1 MDRCSPCKGARHVP
15 VLHRSRKLPGH
26 RSADGHGRWFDCAG
40 GRPGRRRLAG
50 AHGTRFQL
58 AQQPGRPER
67 LHHRHTQ
74 RIADRPLGDYP
85 LEALRFN
92 QTSNLRVTSGL
103 LLNQRFGPL
112 GSADVDSRNAWPY
125 LGLGLSGNGVRGD
138 WGFQADFGLAA
149 QSLGATM
156 RLSRVLN
163 GGLSVGD
170 AVRDLRLQPV
180 VRLGM
185 NYSF

>member
-1 MDRCSPCKGARHVP
+1 MSPFSI
-15 VLHRSRKLPGH
+15 VLASCLATAPLMVM
-26 RSADGHGRWFDCAG
+26 ADGLTVPAG
-40 GRPGRRRLAG
+40 GLGGAGWQARMELDSSLPSSLSGLSGFTTVTPSGLQTARL
-50 AHGTRFQL
+50 
-58 AQQPGRPER
+58 
-67 LHHRHTQ
+67 
-74 RIADRPLGDYP
+74 LGDYP

-112 GSADVDSRNAWPY
+112 GNADGDSRNAWPY

-149 QSLGATM
+149 QSLGAAM
-156 RLSRVLN
+156 RLGRVLN

>member
-1 MDRCSPCKGARHVP
+1 MTPFSILLATSLATAPLMVM
-15 VLHRSRKLPGH
+15 
-26 RSADGHGRWFDCAG
+26 ADGLTAPSGGLGGAG
-40 GRPGRRRLAG
+40 WQARMELDSTLPSGLGGFGTITPSGLQTARL
-50 AHGTRFQL
+50 
-58 AQQPGRPER
+58 
-67 LHHRHTQ
+67 
-74 RIADRPLGDYP
+74 LGDYP
-85 LEALRFN
+85 LEALRFS

-112 GSADVDSRNAWPY
+112 GSADNDSRNAWPY
-125 LGLGLSGNGVRGD
+125 LGLGLSSNGARGD

-156 RLSRVLN
+156 RLGRVLN